1 MGATPAE
8 TMFRIVMTE
17 PDGNFVQAD
26 KNLIRCPHLTASQ
39 KETWLMI
46 ASTCWHGE
54 SSKLICSWTDVAKE
68 NGIQYKKFMDAK
80 KSLHRAGGLITNE
93 DGDWE
98 LVIPNQEK
106 LPTINDEVEDQPKR
120 KHTMTQKEAWELIK
134 EGWNKDKP
142 EAWMRLDGSFNLPVY
157 IAFETQAKRL
167 NVEREDYARFAA
179 QVCRG
184 ATADP
189 WWSKQAMKASS
200 VFGFSKV
207 TDKKFE
213 NVEKL
218 YKAGAA
224 VESKIDYA
232 CDADILARYHEK
244 GRTDLVKVIRLEAE
258 DSFQA
263 TEHLNTIPDEEYD
276 PTAAYIY
283 LAPGSERPIHWSGR
297 TTNST
302 RYLFS

>member
-1 MGATPAE
+1 
-8 TMFRIVMTE
+8 
-17 PDGNFVQAD
+17 
-26 KNLIRCPHLTASQ
+26 
-39 KETWLMI
+39 MI

-68 NGIQYKKFMDAK
+68 NGVQYKKFMDAK

-106 LPTINDEVEDQPKR
+106 LPTISDEIEDQPNR
-120 KHTMTQKEAWELIK
+120 KHSLTQKEAWELIK

-167 NVEREDYARFAA
+167 SIEREDYAKFTA

-189 WWSKQAMKASS
+189 WWSKQSMKASS

-244 GRTDLVKVIRLEAE
+244 GRTDLVKVIRLEAQDRHE
-258 DSFQA
+258 A
-263 TEHLNTIPDEEYD
+263 ETHLNSIPDEEYD
-276 PTAAYIY
+276 ATAAYIY
-283 LAPGSERPIHWSGR
+283 FKPGVDRPVHWSAR
-297 TTNST
+297 NRPST
-302 RYLFS
+302 RYLFA

>member
-1 MGATPAE
+1 MQ
-8 TMFRIVMTE
+8 IVYDVPEGQYTQV
-17 PDGNFVQAD
+17 PNS
-26 KNLIRCPHLTASQ
+26 LIACPHLTPAHKVTWMQLASVCRNGQ
-39 KETWLMI
+39 SHVTHNSI
-46 ASTCWHGE
+46 A
-54 SSKLICSWTDVAKE
+54 KVAKALGLDYT
-68 NGIQYKKFMDAK
+68 NFRTAVNRLAK
-80 KSLHRAGGLITNE
+80 AGGIVKE
-93 DGDWE
+93 QGDWRLTVPSDE
-98 LVIPNQEK
+98 APE
-106 LPTINDEVEDQPKR
+106 PTIQDEVQEAPNR
-120 KHTMTQKEAWELIK
+120 KHSLTQKEAWELIK

-142 EAWMRLDGSFNLPVY
+142 EAWLRLDGPFNLPVY

-167 NVEREDYARFAA
+167 NIEREDYGKFTA

-189 WWSKQAMKASS
+189 WWSKQSMKASS

-207 TDKKFE
+207 ADKKFE

-283 LAPGSERPIHWSGR
+283 LAPDSERPIHWSGR

>member
-1 MGATPAE
+1 MGAGYPPPMKITYDLPE
-8 TMFRIVMTE
+8 GDFTQVPNQLLSCEFLK
-17 PDGNFVQAD
+17 PND
-26 KNLIRCPHLTASQ
+26 KITWMRLASLCRNGRSNPTIRSRSDMAKARGLNCKTL
-39 KETWLMI
+39 
-46 ASTCWHGE
+46 E
-54 SSKLICSWTDVAKE
+54 S
-68 NGIQYKKFMDAK
+68 GIRRLKKN
-80 KSLHRAGGLITNE
+80 GGLLLE
-93 DGDWE
+93 GGDIV
-98 LVIPNQEK
+98 LVIPTEA
-106 LPTINDEVEDQPKR
+106 LPEPTIHEEIDEKPDR
-120 KHTMTQKEAWELIK
+120 KHAMTQKEAWELIK

-142 EAWMRLDGSFNLPVY
+142 EAWMRLDGSFNLPLY

-167 NVEREDYARFAA
+167 NIEREDYARFTA

-189 WWSKQAMKASS
+189 WWSRQTMKASS

-244 GRTDLVKVIRLEAE
+244 GRTDLIKVIRLEAE
-258 DSFQA
+258 DSLQA
-263 TEHLNTIPDEEYD
+263 TEHLNAIPDEEYD

-283 LAPGSERPIHWSGR
+283 FAPGLERPIHWSGR